1 MDKKLKKIFAKI
13 IGVKETSIKS
23 NTSPKN
29 TKKWDSLTHINFIL
43 ALQKKFKIKINDEDA
58 MNILSYD
65 DAIKYIKKRTNVK

>member
-1 MDKKLKKIFAKI
+1 MKELDEIFCLVFKIKNDKNLQ
-13 IGVKETSIKS
+13 KS
-23 NTSPKN
+23 TNKN
-29 TKKWDSLTHINFIL
+29 TRKWDSLTHINFIL

>member
-29 TKKWDSLTHINFIL
+29 TKKWDSLAHMNLIM
-43 ALQKKFKIKINDEDA
+43 ALEKQFKIKFTDDEITE
-58 MNILSYD
+58 MLTYELVKEI
-65 DAIKYIKKRTNVK
+65 IKNK

>member
-1 MDKKLKKIFAKI
+1 MKELDKIFCLVFKI
-13 IGVKETSIKS
+13 KNDKNLQKS
-23 NTSPKN
+23 TNKN
-29 TKKWDSLTHINFIL
+29 TKRWDSLTHINFIL